1 MGLLRSNTPDR
12 TEQLRRAKRAQRE
25 RDAASGLVLCQIKL
39 PAATAQKLREA
50 LAVPGVDQALD
61 AFLDDAVVDAA
72 EFPNLRDLLWNR
84 ADTRV
89 TARDAFALYERNWRF
104 VEESRMSVEERAL
117 IQRLAERFGGGL
129 LNV

>member
-1 MGLLRSNTPDR
+1 MGLPPSSTPDR
-12 TEQLRRAKRAQRE
+12 PEQLRRAKRAQRE
-25 RDAASGLVLCQIKL
+25 RDAASGLVLCQVKL

-61 AFLDDAVVDAA
+61 AFLDDAVIDVGKH
-72 EFPNLRDLLWNR
+72 PNLRDLLWNR
-84 ADTRV
+84 ADTRM

-104 VEESRMSVEERAL
+104 VEESRMSVEARAL
-117 IQRLAERFGGGL
+117 VQRLAERFGGGV